1 MDIESKY
8 RKSFR
13 VPIPKELGA
22 DGINYHIFRYEKGSA
37 GLSPEESYQLDL
49 GMNWHTGAV
58 NIQIDPYLNYF
69 PNYIYLNPTSTYT
82 EGLQTYYYTQSRV
95 IRYGFEAEVNYKP
108 ICCLEAGLKGE
119 YLYAEQLS
127 GDKKGYTLPFS
138 PPWSASVELKYTHP
152 AREGR
157 EAGFVSATYKIVGDQ
172 NGIVPPEKPTRGY
185 GVLNMAVGK
194 AFVWKDFRLRLNF
207 QGLNLLNRKY
217 YDHTSYYRLIDVPE
231 PGRNF
236 SLMIGFDF

>member
-1 MDIESKY
+1 M
-8 RKSFR
+8 
-13 VPIPKELGA
+13 
-22 DGINYHIFRYEKGSA
+22 
-37 GLSPEESYQLDL
+37 
-49 GMNWHTGAV
+49 
-58 NIQIDPYLNYF
+58 
-69 PNYIYLNPTSTYT
+69 
-82 EGLQTYYYTQSRV
+82 

-172 NGIVPPEKPTRGY
+172 NGIVPPKSQPGAMECLIWRSERLLY
-185 GVLNMAVGK
+185 GK
-194 AFVWKDFRLRLNF
+194 
-207 QGLNLLNRKY
+207 
-217 YDHTSYYRLIDVPE
+217 TS
-231 PGRNF
+231 G
-236 SLMIGFDF
+236 